1 MKKKSLG
8 LILLTFFALS
18 FGFLSCAQDAN
29 NNDKTNPFIGI
40 WSGEVDDGYN
50 DSYTVSIV
58 FSEKTFTAYDDGVIT
73 MIGEY
78 TYNGN
83 VATLF
88 YAGETFSI
96 VINDGGF
103 YAWSIWLEKQ

>member
-29 NNDKTNPFIGI
+29 NNDKTNPFIGT
-40 WSGEVDDGYN
+40 WSGEDGEG
-50 DSYTVSIV
+50 SSCKIV
-58 FSEKTFTAYDDGVIT
+58 FSEKTFTAYYDGEIT
-73 MIGEY
+73 AVGDY
-78 TYNGN
+78 TCNGD

-88 YAGETFSI
+88 FGEDSFSI

>member
-18 FGFLSCAQDAN
+18 FGFLSCAQNAN
-29 NNDKTNPFIGI
+29 NNDKTNPFIGT
-40 WSGEVDDGYN
+40 WSGEDYDGYR
-50 DSYTVSIV
+50 YSIV
-58 FSEKTFTAYDDGVIT
+58 FSEKTFTMYYDGEIIGV
-73 MIGEY
+73 GDY
-78 TYNGN
+78 TCNGD

-96 VINDGGF
+96 VINNGGF
-103 YAWSIWLEKQ
+103 YAWSVWLEKE

>member
-1 MKKKSLG
+1 MKIKSLG
-8 LILLTFFALS
+8 LILLTFFCIS

-29 NNDKTNPFIGI
+29 NNDNSNPFIGI
-40 WSGEVDDGYN
+40 WSGEDYDGYR
-50 DSYTVSIV
+50 YSIV

-103 YAWSIWLEKQ
+103 YAWSVWLEKE